1 MIRICLVGVFVFL
14 AACGEESLR
23 PVAAPAE
30 RAMAQG
36 DWLGALQFYRQNLA
50 NDPDNAEYRR
60 GLIVVSE
67 RAEQHFA
74 DQAMRF
80 AAVTDF
86 ESATRV
92 VQQGQVIVPESTLLA
107 TLGAE
112 YQDRAHA
119 RPIYNEAA
127 AAARLGRFERA
138 MVRVEQALSLDPNYE
153 EALALFTR
161 LSQQD
166 TAIQAIAPIRLT
178 SSAPVTVNFREAG
191 FKEALLA
198 LGQNYGV
205 NMIFDSAIEDRPV
218 TVFAEDVTFTQAFQ
232 LILRTNGAFYHRLGR
247 NSVVIAPD
255 TAEGRAAYEDYVVQT
270 FYLESMEA
278 SAAADLV
285 TRSLGLTNVT
295 ANEAGN
301 SLTVRDNR
309 ERLQL
314 VAQLLSNNDRAPAE
328 VVIEVEI
335 LEINRTKSEQ
345 LGLDLG
351 SQIGVSPPSLTL
363 GNFGADGGASELLRT
378 SVVSLPAATFRFF
391 KQDVDANTL
400 ASPRIRTVDNREALI
415 HIGDRV
421 PLRSS
426 TIQDAT
432 GQTRTTFE
440 YRDVGI
446 KVNVTPQIKL
456 DRSVVVALELEVSSL
471 GQNLG
476 TADEPAF
483 SIGTRNVSTEMAL
496 NDGETAVI
504 GGLIRD
510 EERDTRERVPGLGD
524 IPALGRIFEARDGQ
538 GSRTDILLTLTPR
551 IIRARDVPSN
561 AEAQIFSGSGARV
574 TTQATQDFLAS
585 NSGNTPTI
593 RLDLSGNAQPLA
605 VRAAPAIL
613 STAGTPSASVGSGT
627 VTGSAAQL
635 SFDRSSFE
643 VGVGETLDTVITAS
657 GFDVATSGTATI
669 RYRAD
674 LVQANSVTTRGG
686 LPYEIDNSAG
696 EIRLTLNE
704 TVAGP
709 TPSEIARIAFEGV
722 RTGLS
727 YLIFSSD
734 FGSGPNVEVPDGIEL
749 QSSRIAVR

>member
-1 MIRICLVGVFVFL
+1 MIRVFL
-14 AACGEESLR
+14 IIVTMLIVGCGSESLR

-30 RAMAQG
+30 QAMSRG
-36 DWLGALQFYRQNLA
+36 DWVGAMQYYRQNLA
-50 NDPDNAEYRR
+50 TNPDSAELRR
-60 GLIVVSE
+60 GFLVVSE
-67 RAEQHFA
+67 RAEAHFA
-74 DQAMRF
+74 EQAMRS
-80 AAVTDF
+80 AAVEDF
-86 ESATRV
+86 GSASRS
-92 VQQGQVIVPESTLLA
+92 VQQGLIVVPESIMLA
-107 TLGAE
+107 NMQTE
-112 YQDRAHA
+112 YQDSARA

-127 AAARLGRFERA
+127 AAARLGRFDRA
-138 MVRVEQALSLDPNYE
+138 MERVEAALALDPNYDD
-153 EALALFTR
+153 ALSLFTR
-161 LSQQD
+161 LSKQQ
-166 TAIQAIAPIRLT
+166 TATQAISPIRLT
-178 SSAPVTVNFREAG
+178 SSAPVTVNFRDAG

-198 LGQNYGV
+198 LGENYGV
-205 NMIFDSAIEDRPV
+205 NMIFDAAIEDRPV
-218 TVFAEDVTFTQAFQ
+218 TLFAEDVSFTQAFQ
-232 LILRTNGAFYHRLGR
+232 LLLKSNGAFYHRLGR

-270 FYLESMEA
+270 FYLETMDAA
-278 SAAADLV
+278 SAADLV
-285 TRSLGLTNVT
+285 TRSLGIANVT
-295 ANEAGN
+295 VSEAGN
-301 SLTVRDNR
+301 ALTVRDNR

-328 VVIEVEI
+328 VVMEVEI

-345 LGLDLG
+345 LGLDFG
-351 SQIGVSPPSLTL
+351 SQISISPPSVTVGDF
-363 GNFGADGGASELLRT
+363 GNGGASEAFQT
-378 SVVSLPAATFRFF
+378 SIVSLPAATFRFF

-400 ASPRIRTVDNREALI
+400 ASPRIRTVNNREALI

-456 DRSVVVALELEVSSL
+456 DRSVVVTLELEVSSL

-483 SIGTRNVSTEMAL
+483 AIGTRNVSTQMAL

-510 EERDTRERVPGLGD
+510 EDRDTRQRVPGLGD
-524 IPALGRIFEARDGQ
+524 IPAIGRIFATRDGQ
-538 GSRTDILLTLTPR
+538 GTRTDILLTLTPR

-574 TTQATQDFLAS
+574 TTQATQDFLTS
-585 NSGNTPTI
+585 NPGNTPTI
-593 RLDLSGNAQPLA
+593 RLDLSGG
-605 VRAAPAIL
+605 AAPTLASASIGAL
-613 STAGTPSASVGSGT
+613 PSTAPIQPTATPTSQSGSNASLAFS
-627 VTGSAAQL
+627 
-635 SFDRSSFE
+635 RSSYDVN
-643 VGVGETLDTVITAS
+643 VGAALDTSVTAS
-657 GFDVATSGTATI
+657 GFGAGTAGTATI

-674 LVQANSVTTRGG
+674 LVQATSVTTTGG
-686 LPYEIDNSAG
+686 LPYEIDNSKG

-704 TVAGP
+704 TVAAPG
-709 TPSEIARIAFEGV
+709 TLEIANISFEGIKA
-722 RTGLS
+722 GLS

-734 FGSGPNVEVPDGIEL
+734 FGDGPKVEVPDGIEL